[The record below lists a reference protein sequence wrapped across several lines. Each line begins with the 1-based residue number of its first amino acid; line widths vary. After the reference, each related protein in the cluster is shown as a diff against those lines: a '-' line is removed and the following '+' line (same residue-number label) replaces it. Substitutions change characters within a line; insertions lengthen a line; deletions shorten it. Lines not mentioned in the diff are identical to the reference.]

1 MEPSEERRQVLHYA
15 AVHGRADLISLAIEQ
30 EIAAETTGGASL
42 EEVTKALLAWQN
54 EEKGTALHEACR
66 AGHVD
71 VVRLLLLR
79 GAPANER
86 DALGRAAYQVA
97 VSEGPAERSC
107 QLQAAFEAELF
118 KRCAQGDLAGAEALA
133 VGGIDLNCEQAGYSP
148 WAWAELFGQSSLA
161 ERMQELAHGGAP
173 EAPEA
178 RSPLGSASCPE
189 SAASSSASSP
199 SSKPSSASPAC
210 LPLWPA
216 MSAYLDEDVWL
227 GGRQVT
233 VFMPLLDWTRAGS
246 LRDELSFCLQA
257 LCGEGGCEPQLR
269 VPGGCHGSDQ
279 ELLVD
284 VWMDEKSG
292 SGNSAYELRVQ
303 SSELHVTA
311 GSLQALYVALE
322 SLRQLLKFHAG
333 GAGGPRSGAGRILRL
348 PRLHAWGRCTGLFS
362 IFLELWRLEPQEQV
376 LALRQLR
383 GRGARQICAPVPTLD
398 GLAPRIWKLRRTCS
412 ELDVELV
419 PILASSASIELLA
432 QFQGCSQIG
441 CRSGEP
447 AELLAM
453 WQKMMAAGLL
463 GGAGGAR
470 LCAVL
475 DDEASGAPWAAAAP
489 SAAPSAAAAPRG
501 SKAGARLEDLLACE
515 GGIPSSRFAVL
526 FETRLEA
533 DAEVLNVRAVKAVKA
548 ASRLQAR
555 GVSSGLL
562 VRSPSTLPFHVWHW
576 QPLPGTAAALA
587 QLTRQVQLAQL
598 SEVLL
603 EVPVFGAPW
612 AGPGT
617 AWRPSWCPLF
627 AFLAGAKDV
636 EALEGLQQPSSRR
649 LLLCGLFKDA
659 PSEELARELW
669 EGSELPQVA
678 SALSPSASDFLRR
691 FALLPTNGTQTQS
704 REAEKQRGVSWSCW
718 RAFCPKAST
727 RTETAVSAL
736 QTHGMRTCRSVD
748 SGYVSS
754 SKAPRDQQT
763 QVGHEA
769 VSQHERAKC
778 ELLPESRLLI
788 ASALTGV
795 EWLRFSCRL
804 LLLLAK
810 HSEKHAP
817 EKQKAKE
824 SKLHAALQALPPAKG
839 SDVRNGFLSLLHQT
853 SSEFEEIETPESE
866 VSLPLQAAQRLL
878 ERAQPRVVAGRAAFG
893 CGLGLATLES
903 CLLHVSVEQERSD
916 ENALRTVALE
926 NPEEPFC

>member
-199 SSKPSSASPAC
+199 SSKPSSASRLDLRGPAC

-659 PSEELARELW
+659 PSEELVWRPGDFGARGRARRGHFCLRFSGTGALGGLRAPPGRFRALALRLRLSQEICPAPNKRHSD
-669 EGSELPQVA
+669 SEQ
-678 SALSPSASDFLRR
+678 R
-691 FALLPTNGTQTQS
+691 S
-704 REAEKQRGVSWSCW
+704 REAERSLLELLAGLLPQSLDEDRDGCISSANAWYAHLSERRQRL
-718 RAFCPKAST
+718 REFL
-727 RTETAVSAL
+727 E
-736 QTHGMRTCRSVD
+736 
-748 SGYVSS
+748 
-754 SKAPRDQQT
+754 
-763 QVGHEA
+763 GHEA

-866 VSLPLQAAQRLL
+866 VSLPLQAAQALWQGGLRLGAAL
-878 ERAQPRVVAGRAAFG
+878 DLPPWKAAF
-893 CGLGLATLES
+893 CT
-903 CLLHVSVEQERSD
+903 
-916 ENALRTVALE
+916 
-926 NPEEPFC
+926 

>member
-118 KRCAQGDLAGAEALA
+118 KRCAQGDLAGELRTAAGRGDPTQFGLPFGGRRRGLGRRRHRLELRAGRLQPLGLGRALWSELPGRA
-133 VGGIDLNCEQAGYSP
+133 HAGALRSP
-148 WAWAELFGQSSLA
+148 LFADWAQC
-161 ERMQELAHGGAP
+161 ELAHGGAP

-659 PSEELARELW
+659 PSEELVHGSSGRAPSSPSLLELLA
-669 EGSELPQVA
+669 GLLPQSLDEDRDGCIS
-678 SALSPSASDFLRR
+678 SANAWYAHLSERRQRLREFL
-691 FALLPTNGTQTQS
+691 
-704 REAEKQRGVSWSCW
+704 E
-718 RAFCPKAST
+718 
-727 RTETAVSAL
+727 
-736 QTHGMRTCRSVD
+736 
-748 SGYVSS
+748 
-754 SKAPRDQQT
+754 
-763 QVGHEA
+763 GHEA

-866 VSLPLQAAQRLL
+866 VSLPLQAAQALWQGGLRLGAAL
-878 ERAQPRVVAGRAAFG
+878 DLPPWKAAF
-893 CGLGLATLES
+893 CT
-903 CLLHVSVEQERSD
+903 
-916 ENALRTVALE
+916 
-926 NPEEPFC
+926 

>member
-669 EGSELPQVA
+669 EGSELPQEICPA
-678 SALSPSASDFLRR
+678 PNKRHSDSEQR
-691 FALLPTNGTQTQS
+691 S
-704 REAEKQRGVSWSCW
+704 REAERSLLELLAGLLPQSLDEDRDGCISSANAWYAHLSERRQRL
-718 RAFCPKAST
+718 REFL
-727 RTETAVSAL
+727 E
-736 QTHGMRTCRSVD
+736 
-748 SGYVSS
+748 
-754 SKAPRDQQT
+754 
-763 QVGHEA
+763 GHEA

>member
-30 EIAAETTGGASL
+30 EIAVPFPRLAAETTGGASL

-118 KRCAQGDLAGAEALA
+118 KRCAQGDLAGELRTAAGRGDPTQFGLPFGGRRRGLGRRRHRLELRAGRLQPLGLGRALWSELPGRA
-133 VGGIDLNCEQAGYSP
+133 HAGALRSP
-148 WAWAELFGQSSLA
+148 LFADWAQC
-161 ERMQELAHGGAP
+161 ELAHGGAP

-669 EGSELPQVA
+669 EGSELPQEICPA
-678 SALSPSASDFLRR
+678 PNKRHSDSEQR
-691 FALLPTNGTQTQS
+691 S
-704 REAEKQRGVSWSCW
+704 REAERSLLELLAGLLPQSLDEDRDGCISSANAWYAHLSERRQRL
-718 RAFCPKAST
+718 REFL
-727 RTETAVSAL
+727 E
-736 QTHGMRTCRSVD
+736 
-748 SGYVSS
+748 
-754 SKAPRDQQT
+754 
-763 QVGHEA
+763 GHEA

-866 VSLPLQAAQRLL
+866 VSLPLQAAQALWQGGLRLGAAL
-878 ERAQPRVVAGRAAFG
+878 DLPPWKAAF
-893 CGLGLATLES
+893 CT
-903 CLLHVSVEQERSD
+903 
-916 ENALRTVALE
+916 
-926 NPEEPFC
+926 

>member
-30 EIAAETTGGASL
+30 EIAVPFPRLAAETTGGASL

-148 WAWAELFGQSSLA
+148 WAWAELFG
-161 ERMQELAHGGAP
+161 
-173 EAPEA
+173 
-178 RSPLGSASCPE
+178 
-189 SAASSSASSP
+189 
-199 SSKPSSASPAC
+199 PAC

-659 PSEELARELW
+659 PSEELVHGSSGRAPSSPSLLELLA
-669 EGSELPQVA
+669 GLLPQSLDEDRDGCIS
-678 SALSPSASDFLRR
+678 SANAWYAHLSERRQRLREFL
-691 FALLPTNGTQTQS
+691 
-704 REAEKQRGVSWSCW
+704 E
-718 RAFCPKAST
+718 
-727 RTETAVSAL
+727 
-736 QTHGMRTCRSVD
+736 
-748 SGYVSS
+748 
-754 SKAPRDQQT
+754 
-763 QVGHEA
+763 GHEA

-866 VSLPLQAAQRLL
+866 VSLPLQAAQALWQGGLRLGAAL
-878 ERAQPRVVAGRAAFG
+878 DLPPWKAAF
-893 CGLGLATLES
+893 CT
-903 CLLHVSVEQERSD
+903 
-916 ENALRTVALE
+916 
-926 NPEEPFC
+926 

>member
-659 PSEELARELW
+659 PSEELVHGSSGRAPSSPSLLELLA
-669 EGSELPQVA
+669 GLLPQSLDEDRDGCIS
-678 SALSPSASDFLRR
+678 SANAWYAHLSERRQRLREFL
-691 FALLPTNGTQTQS
+691 
-704 REAEKQRGVSWSCW
+704 E
-718 RAFCPKAST
+718 
-727 RTETAVSAL
+727 
-736 QTHGMRTCRSVD
+736 
-748 SGYVSS
+748 
-754 SKAPRDQQT
+754 
-763 QVGHEA
+763 GHEA

-866 VSLPLQAAQRLL
+866 VSLPLQAAQALWQGGLRLGAAL
-878 ERAQPRVVAGRAAFG
+878 DLPPWKAAF
-893 CGLGLATLES
+893 CT
-903 CLLHVSVEQERSD
+903 
-916 ENALRTVALE
+916 
-926 NPEEPFC
+926 

>member
-199 SSKPSSASPAC
+199 SSKPSSASRLDLRGPAC

-659 PSEELARELW
+659 PSEELVHGSSGRAPSSPSLLELLA
-669 EGSELPQVA
+669 GLLPQSLDEDRDGCIS
-678 SALSPSASDFLRR
+678 SANAWYAHLSERRQRLREFL
-691 FALLPTNGTQTQS
+691 
-704 REAEKQRGVSWSCW
+704 E
-718 RAFCPKAST
+718 
-727 RTETAVSAL
+727 
-736 QTHGMRTCRSVD
+736 
-748 SGYVSS
+748 
-754 SKAPRDQQT
+754 
-763 QVGHEA
+763 GHEA

-866 VSLPLQAAQRLL
+866 VSLPLQAAQALWQGGLRLGAAL
-878 ERAQPRVVAGRAAFG
+878 DLPPWKAAF
-893 CGLGLATLES
+893 CT
-903 CLLHVSVEQERSD
+903 
-916 ENALRTVALE
+916 
-926 NPEEPFC
+926 

>member
-30 EIAAETTGGASL
+30 EIAVPFPRLAAETTGGASL

-118 KRCAQGDLAGAEALA
+118 KRCAQGDLAGELRTAAGRGDPTQFGLPFGGRRRGLGRRRHRLELRAGRLQPLGLGRALWSELPGRA
-133 VGGIDLNCEQAGYSP
+133 HAGALRSP
-148 WAWAELFGQSSLA
+148 LFADWAQC
-161 ERMQELAHGGAP
+161 ELAHGGAP

-659 PSEELARELW
+659 PSEELVHGSSGRAPSSPSLLELLA
-669 EGSELPQVA
+669 GLLPQSLDEDRDGCIS
-678 SALSPSASDFLRR
+678 SANAWYAHLSERRQRLREFL
-691 FALLPTNGTQTQS
+691 
-704 REAEKQRGVSWSCW
+704 E
-718 RAFCPKAST
+718 
-727 RTETAVSAL
+727 
-736 QTHGMRTCRSVD
+736 
-748 SGYVSS
+748 
-754 SKAPRDQQT
+754 
-763 QVGHEA
+763 GHEA

-866 VSLPLQAAQRLL
+866 VSLPLQAAQALWQGGLRLGAAL
-878 ERAQPRVVAGRAAFG
+878 DLPPWKAAF
-893 CGLGLATLES
+893 CT
-903 CLLHVSVEQERSD
+903 
-916 ENALRTVALE
+916 
-926 NPEEPFC
+926 

>member
-30 EIAAETTGGASL
+30 EIAVPFPRLAAETTGGASL

-161 ERMQELAHGGAP
+161 ERMQALSAL
-173 EAPEA
+173 
-178 RSPLGSASCPE
+178 RSSQTGPSA
-189 SAASSSASSP
+189 AASSSASSP

-659 PSEELARELW
+659 PSEELVHGSSGRAPSSPSLLELLA
-669 EGSELPQVA
+669 GLLPQSLDEDRDGCIS
-678 SALSPSASDFLRR
+678 SANAWYAHLSERRQRLREFL
-691 FALLPTNGTQTQS
+691 
-704 REAEKQRGVSWSCW
+704 E
-718 RAFCPKAST
+718 
-727 RTETAVSAL
+727 
-736 QTHGMRTCRSVD
+736 
-748 SGYVSS
+748 
-754 SKAPRDQQT
+754 
-763 QVGHEA
+763 GHEA

-866 VSLPLQAAQRLL
+866 VSLPLQAAQALWQGGLRLGAAL
-878 ERAQPRVVAGRAAFG
+878 DLPPWKAAF
-893 CGLGLATLES
+893 CT
-903 CLLHVSVEQERSD
+903 
-916 ENALRTVALE
+916 
-926 NPEEPFC
+926 

>member
-161 ERMQELAHGGAP
+161 ERMQALSAL
-173 EAPEA
+173 
-178 RSPLGSASCPE
+178 RSSQTGPSA
-189 SAASSSASSP
+189 AASSSASSP

-659 PSEELARELW
+659 PSEELVHGSSGRAPSSPSLLELLA
-669 EGSELPQVA
+669 GLLPQSLDEDRDGCIS
-678 SALSPSASDFLRR
+678 SANAWYAHLSERRQRLREFL
-691 FALLPTNGTQTQS
+691 
-704 REAEKQRGVSWSCW
+704 E
-718 RAFCPKAST
+718 
-727 RTETAVSAL
+727 
-736 QTHGMRTCRSVD
+736 
-748 SGYVSS
+748 
-754 SKAPRDQQT
+754 
-763 QVGHEA
+763 GHEA

-866 VSLPLQAAQRLL
+866 VSLPLQAAQALWQGGLRLGAAL
-878 ERAQPRVVAGRAAFG
+878 DLPPWKAAF
-893 CGLGLATLES
+893 CT
-903 CLLHVSVEQERSD
+903 
-916 ENALRTVALE
+916 
-926 NPEEPFC
+926 

>member
-148 WAWAELFGQSSLA
+148 WAWAELFG
-161 ERMQELAHGGAP
+161 
-173 EAPEA
+173 
-178 RSPLGSASCPE
+178 
-189 SAASSSASSP
+189 
-199 SSKPSSASPAC
+199 PAC

-659 PSEELARELW
+659 PSEELVHGSSGRAPSSPSLLELLA
-669 EGSELPQVA
+669 GLLPQSLDEDRDGCIS
-678 SALSPSASDFLRR
+678 SANAWYAHLSERRQRLREFL
-691 FALLPTNGTQTQS
+691 
-704 REAEKQRGVSWSCW
+704 E
-718 RAFCPKAST
+718 
-727 RTETAVSAL
+727 
-736 QTHGMRTCRSVD
+736 
-748 SGYVSS
+748 
-754 SKAPRDQQT
+754 
-763 QVGHEA
+763 GHEA

-866 VSLPLQAAQRLL
+866 VSLPLQAAQALWQGGLRLGAAL
-878 ERAQPRVVAGRAAFG
+878 DLPPWKAAF
-893 CGLGLATLES
+893 CT
-903 CLLHVSVEQERSD
+903 
-916 ENALRTVALE
+916 
-926 NPEEPFC
+926 

>member
-161 ERMQELAHGGAP
+161 ERMQALSAL
-173 EAPEA
+173 
-178 RSPLGSASCPE
+178 RSSQTGPSA
-189 SAASSSASSP
+189 AASSSASSP

-669 EGSELPQVA
+669 EGSELPQEICPA
-678 SALSPSASDFLRR
+678 PNKRHSDSEQR
-691 FALLPTNGTQTQS
+691 S
-704 REAEKQRGVSWSCW
+704 REAERSLLELLAGLLPQSLDEDRDGCISSANAWYAHLSERRQRL
-718 RAFCPKAST
+718 REFL
-727 RTETAVSAL
+727 E
-736 QTHGMRTCRSVD
+736 
-748 SGYVSS
+748 
-754 SKAPRDQQT
+754 
-763 QVGHEA
+763 GHEA

-866 VSLPLQAAQRLL
+866 VSLPLQAAQALWQGGLRLGAAL
-878 ERAQPRVVAGRAAFG
+878 DLPPWKAAF
-893 CGLGLATLES
+893 CT
-903 CLLHVSVEQERSD
+903 
-916 ENALRTVALE
+916 
-926 NPEEPFC
+926 

>member
-30 EIAAETTGGASL
+30 EIAADPTGASP
-42 EEVTKALLAWQN
+42 EKVTKALLAWQN
-54 EEKGTALHEACR
+54 EDKGTALHEACR

-97 VSEGPAERSC
+97 ASEGPAERSS
-107 QLQAAFEAELF
+107 QLRAAFEAELF

-148 WAWAELFGQSSLA
+148 WAWADLFGQSSLA
-161 ERMQELAHGGAP
+161 ERMQELAHGGGASEAPLP
-173 EAPEA
+173 EAPPGSPPPLSGSA
-178 RSPLGSASCPE
+178 RSVGSLESAS
-189 SAASSSASSP
+189 AS
-199 SSKPSSASPAC
+199 SSKPSSAPSRPAH

-216 MSAYLDEDVWL
+216 MSAYLDEDEDVWL

-269 VPGGCHGSDQ
+269 VPGGRHGSDQ
-279 ELLVD
+279 ELHVD

-292 SGNSAYELRVQ
+292 SGSSAAYELRVQ

-333 GAGGPRSGAGRILRL
+333 AGGSLLRL
-348 PRLHAWGRCTGLFS
+348 PRLHAWGRLGPGLFGV
-362 IFLELWRLEPQEQV
+362 FLELWRLEPQEQV

-383 GRGARQICAPVPTLD
+383 GRGARQIWAPVPTLCD
-398 GLAPRIWKLRRTCS
+398 GGLAPGPRIWQLRRTCS

-447 AELLAM
+447 AELAAI

-463 GGAGGAR
+463 VEGAGSSAR

-475 DDEASGAPWAAAAP
+475 DEAAAP
-489 SAAPSAAAAPRG
+489 SAKPPLPASSAR
-501 SKAGARLEDLLACE
+501 RLEDLLACE

-533 DAEVLNVRAVKAVKA
+533 NAEVLNVRAVKA

-627 AFLAGAKDV
+627 AFLAGAQDA
-636 EALEGLQQPSSRR
+636 EALEALQQPSSRR
-649 LLLCGLFKDA
+649 LLLCGLVKDA

-669 EGSELPQVA
+669 ESSAELPQTADSVA
-678 SALSPSASDFLRR
+678 SALRETPQTPLSPSDFLRSLLELL
-691 FALLPTNGTQTQS
+691 AGLLPRSLDEDRDGCISSANAWYAHLSERRQRL
-704 REAEKQRGVSWSCW
+704 REFLE
-718 RAFCPKAST
+718 
-727 RTETAVSAL
+727 
-736 QTHGMRTCRSVD
+736 
-748 SGYVSS
+748 
-754 SKAPRDQQT
+754 
-763 QVGHEA
+763 GHEA

-810 HSEKHAP
+810 HC

-866 VSLPLQAAQRLL
+866 VSLPLQAAQALWQGGLRLGAAL
-878 ERAQPRVVAGRAAFG
+878 DLPPWKAAF
-893 CGLGLATLES
+893 CT
-903 CLLHVSVEQERSD
+903 
-916 ENALRTVALE
+916 
-926 NPEEPFC
+926 

>member
-30 EIAAETTGGASL
+30 EIAVPFPRLAAETTGGASL

-161 ERMQELAHGGAP
+161 ERMQALSAL
-173 EAPEA
+173 
-178 RSPLGSASCPE
+178 RSSQTGPSA
-189 SAASSSASSP
+189 AASSSASSP

-669 EGSELPQVA
+669 EGSELPQEICPA
-678 SALSPSASDFLRR
+678 PNKRHSDSEQR
-691 FALLPTNGTQTQS
+691 S
-704 REAEKQRGVSWSCW
+704 REAERSLLELLAGLLPQSLDEDRDGCISSANAWYAHLSERRQRL
-718 RAFCPKAST
+718 REFL
-727 RTETAVSAL
+727 E
-736 QTHGMRTCRSVD
+736 
-748 SGYVSS
+748 
-754 SKAPRDQQT
+754 
-763 QVGHEA
+763 GHEA

-866 VSLPLQAAQRLL
+866 VSLPLQAAQALWQGGLRLGAAL
-878 ERAQPRVVAGRAAFG
+878 DLPPWKAAF
-893 CGLGLATLES
+893 CT
-903 CLLHVSVEQERSD
+903 
-916 ENALRTVALE
+916 
-926 NPEEPFC
+926 

>member
-30 EIAAETTGGASL
+30 EIAVPFPRLAAETTGGASL

-199 SSKPSSASPAC
+199 SSKPSSASRLDLRGPAC

-659 PSEELARELW
+659 PSEELVHGSSGRAPSSPSLLELLA
-669 EGSELPQVA
+669 GLLPQSLDEDRDGCIS
-678 SALSPSASDFLRR
+678 SANAWYAHLSERRQRLREFL
-691 FALLPTNGTQTQS
+691 
-704 REAEKQRGVSWSCW
+704 E
-718 RAFCPKAST
+718 
-727 RTETAVSAL
+727 
-736 QTHGMRTCRSVD
+736 
-748 SGYVSS
+748 
-754 SKAPRDQQT
+754 
-763 QVGHEA
+763 GHEA

-866 VSLPLQAAQRLL
+866 VSLPLQAAQALWQGGLRLGAAL
-878 ERAQPRVVAGRAAFG
+878 DLPPWKAAF
-893 CGLGLATLES
+893 CT
-903 CLLHVSVEQERSD
+903 
-916 ENALRTVALE
+916 
-926 NPEEPFC
+926 

>member
-30 EIAAETTGGASL
+30 EIAVPFPRLAAETTGGASL

-659 PSEELARELW
+659 PSEELVHGSSGRAPSSPSLLELLA
-669 EGSELPQVA
+669 GLLPQSLDEDRDGCIS
-678 SALSPSASDFLRR
+678 SANAWYAHLSERRQRLREFL
-691 FALLPTNGTQTQS
+691 
-704 REAEKQRGVSWSCW
+704 E
-718 RAFCPKAST
+718 
-727 RTETAVSAL
+727 
-736 QTHGMRTCRSVD
+736 
-748 SGYVSS
+748 
-754 SKAPRDQQT
+754 
-763 QVGHEA
+763 GHEA

-866 VSLPLQAAQRLL
+866 VSLPLQAAQALWQGGLRLGAAL
-878 ERAQPRVVAGRAAFG
+878 DLPPWKAAF
-893 CGLGLATLES
+893 CT
-903 CLLHVSVEQERSD
+903 
-916 ENALRTVALE
+916 
-926 NPEEPFC
+926 